1 MPNLTRIQNLSRI
14 GLGLMLVTAG
24 IGHLTFARREFQAQV
39 PDWAAEL
46 SGQTKDAV
54 VVESGYV
61 EIALGLA
68 TVLAQKK
75 RYRVPMGL
83 ALAGF
88 FAAVFPGNVQ
98 QYTHHR
104 DMPGLD
110 TDTKRFIRLFGQPV
124 LIAWALWSTG
134 ALAALRKD
142 GWKGVLEEGEKAI
155 S

>member
-1 MPNLTRIQNLSRI
+1 
-14 GLGLMLVTAG
+14 MLVTAG
-24 IGHLTFARREFQAQV
+24 IGHLSFARREFQAQV

-46 SGQTKDAV
+46 SGQSKDAV

-68 TVLAQKK
+68 TLLAQKK
-75 RYRVPMGL
+75 RYGVPMGL
-83 ALAGF
+83 VLAGF
-88 FAAVFPGNVQ
+88 FTAVFPGNVQ
-98 QYTHHR
+98 QYTKHR

-110 TDTKRFIRLFGQPV
+110 TDTKRFVRLFGQPV

-134 ALAALRKD
+134 ALTALRKE
-142 GWKGVLEEGEKAI
+142 GWKGVVEDTEQAV